1 MKQEWLQKY
10 REVEEP
16 EFNSTVLTG
25 FNANIDII
33 TDQKKNIQKLEKV
46 KAEKKEEINDKEDLL
61 KSVKYCKENKTSYE
75 AQLKYKP
82 EIKGEKRLGGQ
93 AGIISNLEN
102 RLGNT
107 SIIYTP
113 FLTEELSDLIDEEVL
128 YPVKNDSFGLKPVK
142 DSINSDR
149 TKENYIIEFK
159 EDNTRLI
166 LSGQLRGFEP
176 FFRQSIAEKLDKAE
190 QEIDRIILSGFHDA
204 EGNFETKLEKAEKQ
218 LKKIKTPKHL
228 EYVSTTTEKTKQIL
242 NHIAPHFTSIGLDQQ
257 ELQKIAEI
265 LGEPISKDPTLQEGF
280 KTAQKITKQLRIPRI
295 HIHTKKYHTTITKD
309 NYPFQKTEIQ
319 KAMLK
324 ASLTAATAAQKGKT
338 PQAQNIK
345 LDTDQMH
352 VKITKPLEKF
362 QEKHKLEN
370 FVKTGTTELQNHKI
384 IAIPPLITEKAEKIV
399 GLGDIISATAFTA
412 EINK

>member
-1 MKQEWLQKY
+1 MKKEWLQKY

-33 TDQKKNIQKLEKV
+33 INQEKTIQNLKKV
-46 KAEKKEEINDKEDLL
+46 RAEKKEEINDKEDLL
-61 KSVKYCKENKTSYE
+61 KAVKYFKEKKMSNE

-113 FLTEELSDLIDEEVL
+113 FLTEELSDKIDEEVL
-128 YPVKNDSFGLKPVK
+128 YPVKEDSFGLKTIK
-142 DSINSDR
+142 DSTNSDR

-176 FFRQSIAEKLDKAE
+176 FFRQSIAENLDKAE
-190 QEIDRIILSGFHDA
+190 EEIDRIILSGFHDA
-204 EGNFETKLEKAEKQ
+204 EGNFKAKLEKAGKQ
-218 LKKIKTPKHL
+218 LKQINTPKHL
-228 EYVSTTTEKTKQIL
+228 EYVSTTPEKTKQIL

-257 ELQKIAEI
+257 ELQEIAEV
-265 LGEPISKDPTLQEGF
+265 LGETISKDPTLQEAF
-280 KTAQKITKQLRIPRI
+280 KTAQKITKQLGIPRV
-295 HIHTKKYHTTITKD
+295 HIHTKDYHTTVTKD
-309 NYPFQKTEIQ
+309 NYPFQKTEIR

-324 ASLTAATAAQKGKT
+324 SSLTAATAAQKGKT

-352 VKITKPLEKF
+352 VKITKPLERF
-362 QEKHKLEN
+362 QEKHELEE
-370 FVKTGTTELQNHKI
+370 FVATGAAELQNHKI
-384 IAIPPLITEKAEKIV
+384 IVIPPLITEKPEKIV

-412 EINK
+412 EINQ